1 MYETLTTMAEI
12 AEEVGNIQK
21 VEKGVQTTFGFE
33 RCADRKQVCKHIELN
48 HSDTPN
54 S

>member
-21 VEKGVQTTFGFE
+21 VEKGVQSTFGLK
-33 RCADRKQVCKHIELN
+33 RCTDGKISFQAY
-48 HSDTPN
+48 
-54 S
+54 

>member
-1 MYETLTTMAEI
+1 MMQNVTMYETLTTMAEI

-33 RCADRKQVCKHIELN
+33 RCADRKTSLQ
-48 HSDTPN
+48 TY
-54 S
+54 

>member
-33 RCADRKQVCKHIELN
+33 RCADRKTSLQ
-48 HSDTPN
+48 TY
-54 S
+54 